1 MRKQMM
7 SQIGLGLI
15 GFGALI
21 VLLVVGQFTLTF
33 GQRAFEGYLSMV
45 SNAAPSITP
54 TGEFF

>member
-1 MRKQMM
+1 M
-7 SQIGLGLI
+7 SHIGLGLI

-21 VLLVVGQFTLTF
+21 VLLVVGQFTLMF

-45 SNAAPSITP
+45 SNTAPSITP